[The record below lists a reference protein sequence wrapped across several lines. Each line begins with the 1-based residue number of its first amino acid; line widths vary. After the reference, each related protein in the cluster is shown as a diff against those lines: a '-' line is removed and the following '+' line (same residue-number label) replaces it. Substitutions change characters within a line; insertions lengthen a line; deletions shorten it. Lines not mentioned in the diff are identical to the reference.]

1 MIDIERQVADEY
13 AAECFPGTFEDVQAR
28 VARRTRTKWA
38 MVASA
43 AATAAAVAVGFAVVR
58 PSHDHRPVVT
68 ATPSTSA
75 SKKLSAA
82 EFEAACAQ
90 QWEHFNDD
98 PKLQGQLAELP
109 PLRFDEQQGNQRLR
123 IYSNGVVEMEC
134 TLNATGQ
141 VGGGMG
147 HSEPIEEGLL
157 RPIGRNFPVVGSFD
171 PGGIGFYLGG
181 VIPGAT
187 AITAHM
193 PGKAD
198 VPAKINGDLFL
209 LWTTDDSLGDHIV
222 ITARSQQATLVD
234 AIILDRQRADERTAT
249 IDASCRS
256 MIDDLVHN
264 TGSILAA
271 VASEP
276 TTLAIKGGT
285 GDHRTWIYR
294 KGSLLVPCDL
304 GERSDRLGPALL
316 PDAPDRWK
324 TAGHVEVMTSG
335 LNNKWGQVFGVA
347 PAGLTSLV
355 LHLPDGQSVP
365 AVISGGMFLAVWKT
379 TGWQVQPEYVAA
391 TVKGVHYRIASDGT
405 VQ

>member
-1 MIDIERQVADEY
+1 MIDIEQQVADEY
-13 AAECFPGTFEDVQAR
+13 AAERFPGTFEDVQAR

-43 AATAAAVAVGFAVVR
+43 VATAAAVAVGFAVVR

-68 ATPSTSA
+68 TTPSTSA

-82 EFEAACAQ
+82 EFDAACAR

-98 PKLQGQLAELP
+98 PKLQGPLAELP
-109 PLRFDEQQGNQRLR
+109 PLRFDEQEGDQRLR
-123 IYSNGVVEMEC
+123 IYSNGIVEMDC
-134 TLNATGQ
+134 TLDAMGR
-141 VGGGMG
+141 VGGGWG
-147 HSEPIEEGLL
+147 RSEPLEDGLL
-157 RPIGRNFPVVGSFD
+157 RPIGREFPVLGSFD
-171 PGGIGFYLGG
+171 PGGIGFHLGG

-187 AITAHM
+187 DITFHM
-193 PGKAD
+193 SGKAD

-209 LWTTDDSLGDHIV
+209 LWTTDDSLGDHII

-234 AIILDRQRADERTAT
+234 AVILTRQRADERTAT

-256 MIDDLVHN
+256 MIEYLVHN
-264 TGSILAA
+264 TGSVLAA

-276 TTLAIKGGT
+276 TTLAIQGGT

-294 KGSLLVPCDL
+294 KGSLLVPCNIGDK
-304 GERSDRLGPALL
+304 SDQLDTALL
-316 PDAPDRWK
+316 PDAPDQWK
-324 TAGHVEVMTSG
+324 AAGHVEVMTGG
-335 LNNKWGQVFGVA
+335 LTGKWGRVFGVA

-365 AVISGGMFLAVWKT
+365 ATIRNGMFLAIWKT
-379 TGWQVQPEYVAA
+379 TDRDVQPDSITA
-391 TVKGVHYRIASDGT
+391 TVKGVRYTIESGGT
-405 VQ
+405 VR